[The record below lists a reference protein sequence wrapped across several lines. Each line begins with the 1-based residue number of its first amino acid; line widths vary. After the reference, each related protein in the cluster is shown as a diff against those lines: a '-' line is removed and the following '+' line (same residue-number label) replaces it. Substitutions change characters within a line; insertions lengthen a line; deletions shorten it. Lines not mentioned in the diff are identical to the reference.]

1 VLPGTS
7 LRCPNRGPVVEP
19 AVSGEG
25 PSVSILATQHEWL
38 YAFSPQT
45 ILRRLSFRPTDM
57 SISAKQVKELRDA
70 TGVGMM
76 DCKEALQEADGDF
89 DEAVSI
95 LRKKGQEVASD
106 RAAKEA
112 DEGLVVT
119 ALSDDGTTGAIVEVN
134 CETDFVARNDEFQD
148 FADRVAEIALNE
160 KPEDLDVL
168 KRLPYRDGETIED
181 ELVALT
187 GKIGE
192 KLAVRRFDIVE
203 SDHGRVIS
211 YIHPGSKLGVL
222 VDVAGDGDVEEAG
235 RDVAMQIA
243 ALDPIAVTREEVPD
257 EVKEEEREVARESA
271 LNEGKPEHVI
281 DQIVDGK
288 LDRFFEDNVL
298 LEQAFVKDSSVS
310 VQEMLDDAGLSV
322 KQFTRYALGD

>member
-1 VLPGTS
+1 
-7 LRCPNRGPVVEP
+7 
-19 AVSGEG
+19 
-25 PSVSILATQHEWL
+25 
-38 YAFSPQT
+38 
-45 ILRRLSFRPTDM
+45 M

-76 DCKEALQEADGDF
+76 DCKEALKEADGDF

-119 ALSDDGTTGAIVEVN
+119 ALSDDASVGAIVEVN
-134 CETDFVARNDEFQD
+134 CETDFVARNDEFQE
-148 FADRVAEIALNE
+148 FANRVAELALTE
-160 KPEDLDVL
+160 RPSDLDAL
-168 KRLPYRDGETIED
+168 KALTYEDDATIED

-192 KLAVRRFDIVE
+192 KLAVRRVDLLE
-203 SDHGRVIS
+203 SDDGRIIS

-222 VDVAGDGDVEEAG
+222 VDVEGDGGLEEAG

-243 ALDPIAVTREEVPD
+243 ALDPIAVTRDEVPEEVT
-257 EVKEEEREVARESA
+257 EEEREVAREAA

-288 LDRFFEDNVL
+288 LDRFYEDNVL

-310 VQEMLDDAGLSV
+310 VQEMIDDAGLSV
-322 KQFTRYALGD
+322 NRFTRYALGD